1 MKLNLFACREG
12 YLLTAECMLPPM
24 RAAELYWPVSET
36 LGVVDGARLPDEVR
50 TRVLGDVRA
59 RQCAFVSMT
68 EAFRLAL
75 PQLAAA
81 RDV

>member
-1 MKLNLFACREG
+1 MKLNLFACSNG

-24 RAAELYWPVSET
+24 RAAEMYWPVSAK
-36 LGVVDGARLPDEVR
+36 LGVVDGARLPEDVR

-59 RQCAFVSMT
+59 RQCAFVSAA
-68 EAFRLAL
+68 EAFRLGL

-81 RDV
+81 GKV